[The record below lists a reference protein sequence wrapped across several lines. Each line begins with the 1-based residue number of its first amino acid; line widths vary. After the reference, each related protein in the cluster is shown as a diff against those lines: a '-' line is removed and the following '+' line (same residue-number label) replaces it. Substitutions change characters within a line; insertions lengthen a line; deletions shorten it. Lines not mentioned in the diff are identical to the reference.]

1 MFVTAGLYDSVLL
14 TQTQQLRSCVALG
27 DRPGYAQTVKAG

>member
-1 MFVTAGLYDSVLL
+1 MIVTAGFYDSVLH

-27 DRPGYAQTVKAG
+27 DRLAMPDC